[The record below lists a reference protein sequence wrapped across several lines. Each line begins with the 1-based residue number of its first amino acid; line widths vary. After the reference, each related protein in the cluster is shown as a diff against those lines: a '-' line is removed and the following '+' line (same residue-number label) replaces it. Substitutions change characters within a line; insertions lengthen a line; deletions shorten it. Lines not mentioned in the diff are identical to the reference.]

1 MNSCGDRL
9 PLQDAA
15 PPLQA
20 TLQAPFLSRGRESLG
35 APLPPGTIVEG
46 LGAKAVLTAR
56 WGEHG
61 QSGRLGA
68 DEAGGHLGA
77 KGVAH
82 VVQAPKAAA
91 HVAILCFAAS

>member
-1 MNSCGDRL
+1 MPATHSRGRSRAFAFGGNSCGDRL

-56 WGEHG
+56 RE
-61 QSGRLGA
+61 SMVRMAVL
-68 DEAGGHLGA
+68 
-77 KGVAH
+77 VR
-82 VVQAPKAAA
+82 P
-91 HVAILCFAAS
+91 